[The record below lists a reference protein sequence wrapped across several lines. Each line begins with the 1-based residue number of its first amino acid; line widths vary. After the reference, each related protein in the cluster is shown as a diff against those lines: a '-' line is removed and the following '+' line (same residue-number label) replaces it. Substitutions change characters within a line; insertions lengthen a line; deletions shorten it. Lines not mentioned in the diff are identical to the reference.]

1 LILGISVIDRA
12 SAQSRLRSEH
22 ETGGGSIL
30 NQRHWLRLV
39 FSLTLL
45 VQCVGLF
52 TLGAEPGSDSTE
64 ARPSPGGPSSNS
76 SPVAV
81 RGAGQAHGFT
91 VHKKQPPN
99 PPPPELTFTFDSP
112 GNSWSA
118 DELTTLRQEVNDFY
132 PVARVLYGVP
142 ASALSVNIR
151 KVLTTAYSGEYN
163 PVLNEIGLLD
173 AAHPDV
179 LCHEMLHAFRD
190 DLMVRLSSFEEG
202 MVRAVEIEVFN
213 RLPSYSYPLGKNHS
227 YSYDVYYEGL
237 DKPNIGSQNGDFF
250 SGYVS
255 ALLRYELAGYA
266 WGKALLENTNFFV
279 DFNRELFAQASV
291 DPSILSTESN
301 LVALAGAV
309 QGNVEGKSFA
319 RWYAQ
324 QGVLNT
330 DPPRGY
336 WLYDRLNQFTIDYF
350 VRSDHGQEI
359 MLPDAT
365 ITHSIYDCQDQL
377 LDRGSD
383 QTSAYG
389 LIMYTPNLPVSY
401 AGRVRIVCAATTPEN
416 EVVTDNAF
424 AYAGSETGVFG
435 IIIGPQSGLVR
446 LTPLDAALPP
456 VQVNVFNGAFTAE
469 SLTTVKGRLIATFTD
484 AAGRSC
490 SRQFTKDASEYFLP
504 LTTDGNMADLAVT
517 QTVTRS
523 KQKAGSIITYRL
535 TLANTGPASA
545 SDIVVVD
552 RLPGAGSLLSVSTS
566 AGTYSIASV
575 PVNGLLTVNLE
586 TLTSGGSATV
596 TVAVGLTSALPDSVT
611 NQASIYAASIDP
623 NSLNNV
629 SQLVLGF
636 K

>member
-1 LILGISVIDRA
+1 M
-12 SAQSRLRSEH
+12 
-22 ETGGGSIL
+22 
-30 NQRHWLRLV
+30 

-45 VQCVGLF
+45 VQWVGLF

-132 PVARVLYGVP
+132 PVAKVLYGVP

-227 YSYDVYYEGL
+227 YTYDVYYEGL

-266 WGKALLENTNFFV
+266 WGKALLEHTNFFV

-350 VRSDHGQEI
+350 VRSDDGQEI

-535 TLANTGPASA
+535 RLANTGPASA